1 MLTSAVVGLL
11 VGTGPCAPRCSL
23 CGARCAP
30 PHLSAG
36 GGWMLTAVRGGSD
49 DSCGESE
56 ALPALVNPFAPPLWV
71 GETRELRLRSGEEY
85 EALLSS
91 RATTRGTFAF
101 TTARSCVGSLLTE
114 ARCLSL
120 SLSDED
126 NGAIGRALVIGCGR
140 LKVDSLSGAR
150 PFLRVSGVRVAD
162 AASETRGDAAG
173 GDAAGGDGDRDPNGG
188 EPTERLAAAGGSEG
202 EISSSLPTMERVAS
216 LWHLAVDMSTRVR
229 QHQVA
234 SKLTHLG
241 GEASAALLRISESD
255 QRDLAKVSGEL
266 RRGSRAS
273 GASGE
278 VGRTIYEVLEEGC
291 TFEEQLDRALA
302 PILDQG
308 DAPDLRDAPDSRD
321 ADLGAIPAVGV
332 ARFAGA
338 EALSLAS
345 FVALRLASGGAE
357 SAHALAHGC
366 TRSEARWELVEEA
379 LEGALAQLRAKLSL
393 VSLFDSQNSDGG

>member
-85 EALLSS
+85 EARLSS
-91 RATTRGTFAF
+91 RATTRGTLAF

-173 GDAAGGDGDRDPNGG
+173 GDGRRD
-188 EPTERLAAAGGSEG
+188 
-202 EISSSLPTMERVAS
+202 
-216 LWHLAVDMSTRVR
+216 HVR
-229 QHQVA
+229 Q
-234 SKLTHLG
+234 
-241 GEASAALLRISESD
+241 
-255 QRDLAKVSGEL
+255 
-266 RRGSRAS
+266 
-273 GASGE
+273 
-278 VGRTIYEVLEEGC
+278 
-291 TFEEQLDRALA
+291 
-302 PILDQG
+302 
-308 DAPDLRDAPDSRD
+308 
-321 ADLGAIPAVGV
+321 
-332 ARFAGA
+332 
-338 EALSLAS
+338 
-345 FVALRLASGGAE
+345 
-357 SAHALAHGC
+357 
-366 TRSEARWELVEEA
+366 
-379 LEGALAQLRAKLSL
+379 
-393 VSLFDSQNSDGG
+393 

>member
-1 MLTSAVVGLL
+1 
-11 VGTGPCAPRCSL
+11 
-23 CGARCAP
+23 
-30 PHLSAG
+30 
-36 GGWMLTAVRGGSD
+36 MLTAVRGGSD

-241 GEASAALLRISESD
+241 GEASAGHEGHIIFPICGTPLSPPVFLYISGLPPTAL
-255 QRDLAKVSGEL
+255 
-266 RRGSRAS
+266 
-273 GASGE
+273 
-278 VGRTIYEVLEEGC
+278 
-291 TFEEQLDRALA
+291 
-302 PILDQG
+302 P
-308 DAPDLRDAPDSRD
+308 
-321 ADLGAIPAVGV
+321 
-332 ARFAGA
+332 
-338 EALSLAS
+338 
-345 FVALRLASGGAE
+345 
-357 SAHALAHGC
+357 
-366 TRSEARWELVEEA
+366 
-379 LEGALAQLRAKLSL
+379 
-393 VSLFDSQNSDGG
+393 